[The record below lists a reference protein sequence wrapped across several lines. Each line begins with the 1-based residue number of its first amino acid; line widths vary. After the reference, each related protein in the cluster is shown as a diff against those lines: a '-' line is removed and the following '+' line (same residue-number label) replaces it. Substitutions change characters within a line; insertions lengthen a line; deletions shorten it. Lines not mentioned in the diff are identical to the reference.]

1 MVTDFKYWTTAQLV
15 LWLATGLCL
24 SISAQTG
31 STTLQSGSTVRH
43 HKIAVDNPSLPP
55 ELVQAEADIEKK
67 DYSGAEP
74 LLKQVVDRD
83 AKNYQAWFDLGFLYN
98 AIGRT
103 EDSIG
108 AYRKSVEAKPDV
120 FESNLNLGL
129 MLAKNNQADAEKY
142 LRAATKLKPS
152 ENAPQNQEIAWMA
165 LGRLLE
171 ASDPQ
176 QALLAYRSAA
186 VQMPSDPAPYLASA
200 PLFEKQNQ
208 FAEAEHEYQQVLA
221 IDPKSVPALIGI
233 ARIYARGNRF
243 TEASDLLRQVV
254 AQNPDSA
261 PAHAALARVLAADAK
276 KDAAIS
282 EFQSALK
289 IDPSNL
295 EWQMEL
301 ALLYTAAGR
310 FADSQTLYKSMLS
323 ADPNNADL
331 HHALGQAYLKQ
342 HNFTAAQQ
350 ELLTTVRLKPDLG
363 AAYGDL
369 AAAANENK
377 NYDLT
382 IKALDIRAKLMGEM
396 PIGYFLRATAYD
408 HLRDYKNAS
417 LNYHAFLNASKGQY
431 PDQEWQARHRL
442 ITIEPK
448 VR

>member
-200 PLFEKQNQ
+200 PLLEKQNQ

-310 FADSQTLYKSMLS
+310 FADSQALYKSMLS